1 MKNKKIKLKY
11 KLGILVILVI
21 LLGIAGWGIIKK
33 STDVNSGATKKK
45 TSIQIENFDSNVE
58 VTI

>member
-1 MKNKKIKLKY
+1 MKNKKIKFKY

-21 LLGIAGWGIIKK
+21 LLGISGWGIIKK

-45 TSIQIENFDSNVE
+45 TSIQIENLDSNV
-58 VTI
+58 